1 MDHFPGE
8 VVIYIV
14 SNPFH
19 YNIFFLMLL
28 YSVLVLFSM
37 EALYDKLVINV
48 SRTGFSVVA
57 AVVLF
62 KYPTESRTMYYK
74 VDFQ

>member
-1 MDHFPGE
+1 
-8 VVIYIV
+8 
-14 SNPFH
+14 
-19 YNIFFLMLL
+19 MLL

-48 SRTGFSVVA
+48 SRTGLSVVA

>member
-1 MDHFPGE
+1 
-8 VVIYIV
+8 
-14 SNPFH
+14 
-19 YNIFFLMLL
+19 MLL

>member
-1 MDHFPGE
+1 
-8 VVIYIV
+8 
-14 SNPFH
+14 
-19 YNIFFLMLL
+19 MLL

-48 SRTGFSVVA
+48 SRTGFSVA